1 MLKNIQKYLLLN
13 YPLLWNTKI
22 VPLSILL
29 VLLNLIFFAIGFK
42 NGEIDFT
49 ETNNNYNYNESEPIL
64 IFIGVLIS
72 AMIIII
78 WLVYYFKNNAFKSF
92 YPNENF
98 GLFKEWLIIFSVAF
112 LTALFS
118 VSYYYAK
125 EVRVRNYFS
134 KEDAIKRCE
143 TLSLGSIF
151 LEGSFDVRYYDVINE
166 RGDTVKATYNY
177 AEFMGKEY
185 KNNSLMNKNV
195 ESFQF
200 FDQDDDSLRKIK
212 VKNWLFKND
221 KIAIKSLLK
230 DYLKI
235 AKDHNLKGNIDDQ
248 KWFDLVYDSPEFV
261 EVNIVGKN
269 HSLNA
274 YNNNYAV
281 EEPLESIDVAASADS
296 VGKVVDNFDYLNKY
310 KIKRKDYYEEYFKHY
325 VPAANLNYAYAHI
338 ANCWVSPD
346 IKADVVLIPIYFAFA
361 FSLLVFAF
369 RVTSGR
375 NWLIAGISLG
385 VISIIFGII
394 SAVFRNEIIFMVL
407 ADLLFISIFIH
418 FIYITNNKQEK
429 GISGITLNAI
439 LWMFAGFIPLNYYLL
454 ETFLKW
460 NYNDIF
466 NKFYS
471 DLSPQEIEISN
482 LIELLEDVNSRLI
495 MIGVNLIFMLIFM
508 LFITIRIKKWKGI
521 PEN

>member
-29 VLLNLIFFAIGFK
+29 ILLNLIFFAIGFK

-49 ETNNNYNYNESEPIL
+49 ETNNNYNFNESEPIL

-72 AMIIII
+72 AIIIII

-92 YPNENF
+92 YPKENF

-112 LTALFS
+112 LTAMFS
-118 VSYYYAK
+118 ISYYYAK

-134 KEDAIKRCE
+134 KEEAIKRCE

-166 RGDTVKATYNY
+166 RGDTIQATYNY
-177 AEFMGKEY
+177 AEFMGKQY

-212 VKNWLFKND
+212 VKNWLFRND
-221 KIAIKSLLK
+221 KIAIKNLLK

-235 AKDHNLKGNIDDQ
+235 ANDHNLKANVNEKQ
-248 KWFDLVYDSPEFV
+248 WFDLVYNSPEFV

-269 HSLNA
+269 HSLNS

-281 EEPLESIDVAASADS
+281 EEPLESVDVSTSVDS
-296 VGKVVDNFDYLNKY
+296 TGKVVDNFDYLNKY
-310 KIKRKDYYEEYFKHY
+310 KVKRKDYYDEYFKHY

-338 ANCWVSPD
+338 ANCWVAPD
-346 IKADVVLIPIYFAFA
+346 IRADVILIPIYFAFG

-385 VISIIFGII
+385 VIAIVFGII
-394 SAVFRNEIIFMVL
+394 SAVFRTEIIFLIL
-407 ADLLFISIFIH
+407 ANLLFISIFIH
-418 FIYITNNKQEK
+418 FIYVTYKKREK

-439 LWMFAGFIPLNYYLL
+439 LWMFAGFIPLNYYLFI
-454 ETFLKW
+454 TYLKW
-460 NYNDIF
+460 NYNDTL
-466 NKFYS
+466 NKYFA
-471 DLSPQEIEISN
+471 DRNLKEIEISN
-482 LIELLEDVNSRLI
+482 FIFLLEENISFLI
-495 MIGVNLIFMLIFM
+495 MIGVNLIFMILFM
-508 LFITIRIKKWKGI
+508 LFITTKIKKWKGI

>member
-1 MLKNIQKYLLLN
+1 M
-13 YPLLWNTKI
+13 LWNTKI

-29 VLLNLIFFAIGFK
+29 ILLNLFFFAIGFK

-49 ETNNNYNYNESEPIL
+49 ETNNNYNYNESEPVL

-72 AMIIII
+72 AIVIII

-92 YPNENF
+92 YPKENF
-98 GLFKEWLIIFSVAF
+98 GLFKEWLIIFSVVF
-112 LTALFS
+112 LTAMFS

-134 KEDAIKRCE
+134 KEEAINRCE

-166 RGDTVKATYNY
+166 RGDTIQATYNF

-185 KNNSLMNKNV
+185 ANNSLMNKNV

-200 FDQDDDSLRKIK
+200 FDQDDDSLHKIK
-212 VKNWLFKND
+212 VKNWLFRND
-221 KIAIKSLLK
+221 KIAIKSLIK
-230 DYLKI
+230 DYLNI
-235 AKDHNLKGNIDDQ
+235 AKDHNLKANVNEKQ
-248 KWFDLVYDSPEFV
+248 WFDLVYNSPEFV

-269 HSLNA
+269 KSVND
-274 YNNNYAV
+274 YSTETTVEYAD
-281 EEPLESIDVAASADS
+281 SAASVDS
-296 VGKVVDNFDYLNKY
+296 VGKVVDNFDYINKY
-310 KIKRKDYYEEYFKHY
+310 KVKRKGYYDEYYKHY
-325 VPAANLNYAYAHI
+325 VPAANLNYAYVHI

-346 IKADVVLIPIYFAFA
+346 IRADVILIPIYFAFG

-375 NWLIAGISLG
+375 NWLIAGVSLG
-385 VISIIFGII
+385 VIAILFGII
-394 SAVFRNEIIFMVL
+394 SAVFRNEIIFLVL
-407 ADLLFISIFIH
+407 ADLLFLALFLHFIFI
-418 FIYITNNKQEK
+418 TNKKQEK

-439 LWMFAGFIPLNYYLL
+439 LWMFAGFIPLNYYLF
-454 ETFLKW
+454 TKFLKW
-460 NYNDIF
+460 H
-466 NKFYS
+466 YS
-471 DLSPQEIEISN
+471 DMLNKYYSERNQNEIEISN
-482 LIELLEDVNSRLI
+482 LIELLEDVNSTLI
-495 MIGVNLIFMLIFM
+495 IIGVNLIFMLIFM
-508 LFITIRIKKWKGI
+508 LFITIKIKKWKGI

>member
-13 YPLLWNTKI
+13 NPLLWNTKI

-29 VLLNLIFFAIGFK
+29 ILINVIFFAIGFK
-42 NGEIDFT
+42 NGEVDFT
-49 ETNNNYNYNESEPIL
+49 ETNNNYTYNQSEPIL

-72 AMIIII
+72 AIIIII

-92 YPNENF
+92 YPKENF

-112 LTALFS
+112 LTAMFS

-134 KEDAIKRCE
+134 KEEAIKRCE

-151 LEGSFDVRYYDVINE
+151 IDGSYDVRYFKTVNY
-166 RGDTVKATYNY
+166 RGDTIQAVFDY
-177 AEFMGKEY
+177 AEFMGKQY

-195 ESFQF
+195 ETFQF
-200 FDQDDDSLRKIK
+200 FNPEDDSLRKIK
-212 VKNWLFKND
+212 VKNWLFRND
-221 KIAIKSLLK
+221 KIAIKSLFK

-248 KWFDLVYDSPEFV
+248 KWFDLVYNSPEFL

-269 HSLNA
+269 KSVSAYSSTYGTQENA
-274 YNNNYAV
+274 EYV
-281 EEPLESIDVAASADS
+281 DSATSVDS

-310 KIKRKDYYEEYFKHY
+310 KVKRKDYYDEYFKHY

-338 ANCWVSPD
+338 ADCWVTPD
-346 IKADVVLIPIYFAFA
+346 IRADVLLFPIYFAFG
-361 FSLLVFAF
+361 FSLLVFSF

-385 VISIIFGII
+385 VIAIVFGII
-394 SAVFRNEIIFMVL
+394 SAIFKTEIIFLIL
-407 ADLLFISIFIH
+407 ADLLFISLFLH
-418 FIYITNNKQEK
+418 FIYITNKKRDK
-429 GISGITLNAI
+429 GVSGITLNAI
-439 LWMFAGFIPLNYYLL
+439 LWTFAGFIPLNYYLVEVFIKYRYSYNYYYYEATTNL
-454 ETFLKW
+454 EDDK
-460 NYNDIF
+460 IR
-466 NKFYS
+466 
-471 DLSPQEIEISN
+471 N
-482 LIELLEDVNSRLI
+482 LIKFFEDNAI
-495 MIGVNLIFMLIFM
+495 NMAAINIIFMILFM
-508 LFITIRIKKWKGI
+508 LFITIKIKKWKGI